1 MTAAREIK
9 LLKSIN
15 HPQIVR
21 LERICASSAASV
33 YLVFEYLDY
42 DLAGLLQRPSAPP
55 LTLAQVKGILRQ
67 LLEALVYLHG
77 RGVVHRDLKG
87 SNVLLSRAGQVKLAD
102 FGLAKVFL
110 HLDRANIL
118 PSSSP
123 SPSPA
128 SPEGSRIIDGVGSM
142 DEPLVTRMMTNR
154 VITLWYRPPELLLGS
169 TAYGP
174 AVDMWGVGCIL
185 VDMLQGGK
193 PLFAGHDELTQL
205 ECISKRL
212 GPLPASILGH
222 LPWFTLMTT
231 STAAG
236 AGTGTV
242 TDVPVTEPTHED
254 YLQEQFAEQLG
265 TTGVALLRELL
276 CVDPSRRIT
285 AMAALKHPFLTCS
298 PPTPVTPIIDVEGD
312 WHEFECK
319 QHRNSTSNRTK

>member
-1 MTAAREIK
+1 M
-9 LLKSIN
+9 
-15 HPQIVR
+15 
-21 LERICASSAASV
+21 

-42 DLAGLLQRPSAPP
+42 DLAGLLQRPNAPP
-55 LTLAQVKGILRQ
+55 LTLAQVKGILGQ

-87 SNVLLSRAGQVKLAD
+87 SNVLLSRKGQVKLAD

-110 HLDRANIL
+110 HLDRTDAL
-118 PSSSP
+118 PSSSSSSSLERDKSAGGTHP
-123 SPSPA
+123 PIS
-128 SPEGSRIIDGVGSM
+128 
-142 DEPLVTRMMTNR
+142 EPVATRMMTNR

-205 ECISKRL
+205 ECISKKL
-212 GPLPASILGH
+212 GPLPASMLGH

-231 STAAG
+231 STLASTDERSETTDAATG
-236 AGTGTV
+236 ADTG
-242 TDVPVTEPTHED
+242 PED
-254 YLQEQFAEQLG
+254 YLQHHFGEQLG
-265 TTGVALLRELL
+265 STGVALLRELL
-276 CVDPSRRIT
+276 CVDPTRRIT

-298 PPTPVTPIIDVEGD
+298 LPAPIIPIIDIEGD

-319 QHRNSTSNRTK
+319 QHRNSTSNRTR